1 MKKECSDNIFY
12 DCKYINLRL
21 YMLTALI
28 WTFVTALFFATI
40 SATVSFL
47 ARDKMSGFHFFTIGN
62 LSASAIAWIILPNWS
77 MAGEIHWGMLFL
89 FTLVTGIVNTASQA
103 MLVLTLKLGHNGL
116 TIAIRNLAAVLSM
129 FFALIFLHEKVSLV
143 NFAGVA
149 LIIVSLTLIAVFSKK
164 DSVSSDLKKW
174 LPSVIIA
181 LLLSGT
187 YQILLTGSLL
197 LPEATRRAGVLTPAL
212 FMGCGIS
219 NLAISLFEVFVRK
232 TQFGAGI
239 FNRRTLIVTGCWV
252 AAAILQYF
260 ALFQALD
267 AMKKCGMAAL
277 AWPLIIAINTSC
289 FAVFC
294 RLRWK
299 EKYPLTTIFGM
310 IGCILGVILTIWG
323 RK

>member
-1 MKKECSDNIFY
+1 MFS
-12 DCKYINLRL
+12 
-21 YMLTALI
+21 ALI

-47 ARDKMSGFHFFTIGN
+47 ARDKMSSFHFFTIAN
-62 LSASAIAWIILPNWS
+62 LLASAVAWIVLPAWK
-77 MAGEIHWGMLFL
+77 MAPEVNWGMLFV
-89 FTLVTGIVNTASQA
+89 FTLITGIINTASQA

-116 TIAIRNLAAVLSM
+116 TIAIRNLAAVISM
-129 FFALIFLHEKVSLV
+129 FFALIFLHEKVSPV

-149 LIIVSLTLIAVFSKK
+149 VIIVSLTLIAVFSKK
-164 DSVSSDLKKW
+164 NSVSPDLKKW
-174 LPSVIIA
+174 IPCVIIA
-181 LLLSGT
+181 LLLSGA

-197 LPEATRRAGVLTPAL
+197 LPEATRKAGVLTPAL

-219 NLAISLFEVFVRK
+219 NLAVSLFEVFTGK
-232 TQFGAGI
+232 NKFGTGI
-239 FNRRTLIVTGCWV
+239 FNRRTLIITSCWV

-260 ALFQALD
+260 ALFKALG

-277 AWPLIIAINTSC
+277 AWPLIIGINTSG

-294 RLRWK
+294 RVRWK
-299 EKYPLTTIFGM
+299 EKYPVTTIIGM

>member
-1 MKKECSDNIFY
+1 
-12 DCKYINLRL
+12 
-21 YMLTALI
+21 MLIALI
-28 WTFVTALFFATI
+28 WTLVTALFFATI

-47 ARDKMSGFHFFTIGN
+47 ARDKMSSFQFFTVGN
-62 LSASAIAWIILPNWS
+62 FLAAAVAWVVLPNWS
-77 MAGEIHWGMLFL
+77 MAGEVNWGMLSA

-116 TIAIRNLAAVLSM
+116 TIAIRNLAAVISM
-129 FFALIFLHEKVSLV
+129 FFALIFLHEKVSAV
-143 NFAGVA
+143 NFTGVVLIIISLA
-149 LIIVSLTLIAVFSKK
+149 LIAIFSRKN
-164 DSVSSDLKKW
+164 SVSPNLKKW
-174 LPSVIIA
+174 VPCVITA
-181 LLLSGT
+181 LLLSGA

-219 NLAISLFEVFVRK
+219 NLVISLFELVSGK
-232 TQFGAGI
+232 AEFGAGI
-239 FNRRTLIVTGCWV
+239 FNRRTLTIIACWV

-267 AMKKCGMAAL
+267 AMKKCGMASL
-277 AWPLIIAINTSC
+277 AWPLIIGVNPSC

-299 EKYPLTTIFGM
+299 EKYPLTTILGM
-310 IGCILGVILTIWG
+310 MGCILGVILTIWG